1 MARAMRSL
9 GEQLRLARKA
19 KSKSLED
26 ISRDTNISKY
36 YLEALEKDNY
46 DILPGSAY
54 VKGFLSNYARCV
66 GLDPKAVVEKYNKR
80 AGLSEL
86 LEGGESNNTALKHK
100 KHRVIR
106 KRVFMLLVAFA
117 LMLICLAILLKLRGS

>member
-19 KSKSLED
+19 KGKSLED

-36 YLEALEKDNY
+36 YLEALENDNY

-66 GLDPKAVVEKYNKR
+66 DLDPKAVVEQFNKR
-80 AGLSEL
+80 AGLNEL
-86 LEGGESNNTALKHK
+86 LEVGRSNNTALKHRK
-100 KHRVIR
+100 NRVIR
-106 KRVFMLLVAFA
+106 KRVFMLLIAFA
-117 LMLICLAILLKLRGS
+117 LMIICLVILLKLRGS